1 MRRRWVW
8 DEKSKALVEV
18 STDYRAPPREA
29 PMIMGDIPE
38 YVSPASGLVVR
49 GRRAR
54 REDLKRTR
62 SRPWEGLEQEKREA
76 ERQRQYAEERSDRRL
91 EEAAHRAL
99 AQLPPERRRILERG

>member
-8 DEKSKALVEV
+8 DEKLKALVEV
-18 STDYRAPPREA
+18 PTDYRAPSREA
-29 PMIMGDIPE
+29 PMIFGDIPE

-54 REDLKRTR
+54 REDLKRTQ

-76 ERQRQYAEERSDRRL
+76 ERQRQYAEARSDRKL
-91 EEAAHRAL
+91 EEHARRAL
-99 AQLPPERRRILERG
+99 AQMPPDRRRIFGA